1 MRKRAQYKKP
11 KFQSK
16 LPTLIIMSI
25 CLFLILVFGKDI
37 CWNIAG
43 LFAPQVPVTD
53 EQAVVAVQDGP
64 GSIQPQKAAE
74 KADKPA
80 PAKTGSVVSQA
91 NQSAAQKLLP
101 IIAAPK

>member
-1 MRKRAQYKKP
+1 
-11 KFQSK
+11 
-16 LPTLIIMSI
+16 MSV
-25 CLFLILVFGKDI
+25 CLFLILAFGKDI

-53 EQAVVAVQDGP
+53 AQAVVAVQDGP
-64 GSIQPQKAAE
+64 GGNPSAKTPSDGTKMM
-74 KADKPA
+74 PT
-80 PAKTGSVVSQA
+80 KTGSVVSQA